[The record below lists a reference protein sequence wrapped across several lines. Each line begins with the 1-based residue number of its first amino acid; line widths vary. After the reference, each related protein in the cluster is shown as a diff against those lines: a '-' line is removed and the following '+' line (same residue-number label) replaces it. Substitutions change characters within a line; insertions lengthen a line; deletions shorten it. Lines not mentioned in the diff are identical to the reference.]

1 MDILIAMK
9 LLNGLT
15 TGALYALTAF
25 GLTFIL
31 GMLNIPNFAH
41 GALYALGGY
50 LGFTLATDTGSY
62 WIALLAAPLGM
73 AVIGAALERGLL
85 RPLYGPTSEDEN
97 FMLLALFALAI
108 ILPEIIIMT
117 WGAAGQSMTPPPGLT
132 GATRLLGF
140 PYPAFRLFILVATA
154 LTIFLSWLLIEKTRL
169 GALIRAAIENRE
181 AVMMLGVDIRLLFAG
196 SFAFGA
202 ALTALAGAL
211 SLPLRGVHPFIG
223 SEVLAMSF
231 VIVVIGGLGNLY
243 GAIFAGLMIGV
254 LQELSTFISPLAPWP
269 MVYVAMIAVLLFRP
283 TGLFGRR

>member
-1 MDILIAMK
+1 MDILIVMK
-9 LLNGLT
+9 ILNGLT

-41 GALYALGGY
+41 GALYALAGY
-50 LGFTLATDTGSY
+50 IAFSLAQVSGSY
-62 WIALLAAPLGM
+62 WIALLAAPLCM
-73 AVIGAALERGLL
+73 AMVGAVVERGLL

-108 ILPEIIIMT
+108 ILPEIIIMI
-117 WGAAGQSMTPPPGLT
+117 WDASGQSLMPPAGLA
-132 GATRLLGF
+132 GATGFFGF
-140 PYPAFRLFILVATA
+140 PYPSFRLFILAATA
-154 LTIFLSWLLIEKTRL
+154 LTILLSWLLIEKTRL

-181 AVMMLGVDIRLLFAG
+181 AVMMLGVDVRLLYAG

-211 SLPLRGVHPFIG
+211 SLPLRGIHPFIG
-223 SEVLAMSF
+223 SEILAMSF

-243 GAIFAGLMIGV
+243 GAIFAGLLIGV
-254 LQELSTFISPLAPWP
+254 LQEMSTFISPLAPWP
-269 MVYVAMIAVLLFRP
+269 VVYVAMIAVLLFRP

>member
-1 MDILIAMK
+1 MELLIVMK

-41 GALYALGGY
+41 GALFALGGY
-50 LGFTLATDTGSY
+50 ISLMLAQETGSY
-62 WIALLAAPLGM
+62 WTALLIAPLMM
-73 AVIGAALERGLL
+73 ALLGIAIERGLL
-85 RPLYGPTSEDEN
+85 RPLYGATAEDEN

-108 ILPEIIIMT
+108 IIPELIIMI
-117 WGAAGQSMTPPPGLT
+117 WGAAGQSLMPPPVLA
-132 GATRLLGF
+132 GATWFLGF
-140 PYPAFRLFILVATA
+140 PYPAFRLFILAATA
-154 LTIFLSWLLIEKTRL
+154 VTILLSWLMIEKTRL

-181 AVMMLGVDIRLLFAG
+181 AVMMLGIDVRILFAG

-211 SLPLRGVHPFIG
+211 SLPLRGIHPFIG
-223 SEVLAMSF
+223 SEILVMSF
-231 VIVVIGGLGNLY
+231 VIVVVGGLGNLY
-243 GAIFAGLMIGV
+243 GAIFAGLLVGV
-254 LQELSTFISPLAPWP
+254 LQEMSTFISPLAPWP
-269 MVYVAMIAVLLFRP
+269 VVYVAMIAVLLFRP

>member
-1 MDILIAMK
+1 MELLIAMK

-41 GALYALGGY
+41 GALFALGGY
-50 LGFTLATDTGSY
+50 ISFTLAQATGSY
-62 WIALLAAPLGM
+62 WAALLIAPLMM
-73 AVIGAALERGLL
+73 ALLGVAVERGLL
-85 RPLYGPTSEDEN
+85 RPLYGSTAEDEN

-108 ILPEIIIMT
+108 IIPELIIMT
-117 WGAAGQSMTPPPGLT
+117 WGAAGQNLMPPPALA
-132 GATRLLGF
+132 GATTLLGF
-140 PYPAFRLFILVATA
+140 PYPAFRLFILAATS
-154 LTIFLSWLLIEKTRL
+154 LTILVSWLLIEKTRA

-181 AVMMLGVDIRLLFAG
+181 AVMMLGVDVRILFAG

-211 SLPLRGVHPFIG
+211 SLPLRGIHPFIG
-223 SEVLAMSF
+223 SEILVMSF

-243 GAIFAGLMIGV
+243 GAIFAGLLVGV
-254 LQELSTFISPLAPWP
+254 LQEMSTFISPLAPWP
-269 MVYVAMIAVLLFRP
+269 IVYVAMIAVLLFRP

>member
-1 MDILIAMK
+1 VDILIVMK
-9 LLNGLT
+9 ILNGLT

-41 GALYALGGY
+41 GALYALAGY
-50 LGFTLATDTGSY
+50 IAFSLAQVSGSY
-62 WIALLAAPLGM
+62 WIALLAAPLCM
-73 AVIGAALERGLL
+73 AMVGAVVERGLL

-108 ILPEIIIMT
+108 ILPEIIIMI
-117 WGAAGQSMTPPPGLT
+117 WGASGQSMMPPAGLA
-132 GATRLLGF
+132 GATGFFGF
-140 PYPAFRLFILVATA
+140 PYPSFRLFILAATA
-154 LTIFLSWLLIEKTRL
+154 LTILLSWLLIEKTRL

-181 AVMMLGVDIRLLFAG
+181 AVMMLGVDVRLLYAG

-211 SLPLRGVHPFIG
+211 SLPLRGIHPFIG
-223 SEVLAMSF
+223 SEILAMSF

-243 GAIFAGLMIGV
+243 GAIFAGLLIGV
-254 LQELSTFISPLAPWP
+254 LQEMSTFISPLAPWP
-269 MVYVAMIAVLLFRP
+269 VVYVAMIAVLLFRP